1 MPLSGLR
8 EKKKA
13 NTKESL
19 LNAAA
24 QLFSERGFSETT
36 VDQIAE
42 KAEVSKVTFYGYF
55 KAKEDL
61 LTALHNRVLEHAL
74 ELVNAPEERKLGS
87 VHTLNRLIEAMGK
100 WTEDNVELFKVLL
113 TEKTI
118 SFNYCSQK
126 NSQNDCPVVDS
137 IIEIIQAGIVQ
148 ILVKNELAQHEE
160 QDFRAGLVVIVNRYP
175 VADGRPNGVLHG
187 KRVKLDLLPA
197 EADAQRCGQPDYIAR
212 RGRAAEAPP
221 DGDFGG

>member
-1 MPLSGLR
+1 MSGLR

-13 NTKESL
+13 NTRESL

-24 QLFSERGFSETT
+24 QLFAERGFSETT

-74 ELVNAPEERKLGS
+74 ELVNEPQERKLGS
-87 VHTLNRLIEAMGK
+87 VHRLNRLIEAMGK

-113 TEKTI
+113 TEKTL

-126 NSQNDCPVVDS
+126 SAETECPMVQSIVDIIQTGVDS
-137 IIEIIQAGIVQ
+137 GEFKSSTDAEKTARYLALLCFSEKLGWLQSQAQDSLVARLKGCLA
-148 ILVKNELAQHEE
+148 ILV
-160 QDFRAGLVVIVNRYP
+160 
-175 VADGRPNGVLHG
+175 NGIS
-187 KRVKLDLLPA
+187 A
-197 EADAQRCGQPDYIAR
+197 
-212 RGRAAEAPP
+212 
-221 DGDFGG
+221 